1 MENTSNRWIVAIAG
15 MLIMLCS
22 GAVYIWGVFQG
33 PLVKM
38 FGWTQAA
45 TALTFS
51 FTLGIFCLGTI
62 IGGRIQDKFGPREV
76 ASVGGA
82 MIGLGV
88 FLASFTTADKP
99 WLLYCTYGVIMGF
112 GVGMIYTPVIAC
124 VSKWFPDKKGMITG
138 LVVGSLGAGGLIF
151 TPIAKSLLVSKG
163 VLGTFAIFG
172 IVFGIL
178 VVGAAQFLKNPPVG
192 YKPAGWTP
200 PVAGSKAAIA
210 ARDFSPQ
217 EMLVTPQF
225 YMLSLIMLIGCISG
239 LMVIPFGKILALQA
253 GLSDSMATSAIML
266 ISIGNAG
273 GRFVWGSAADKLGR
287 LRTLMVLLL
296 VSGVT
301 MLFLNQLQGWVSM
314 VGIGIVAFCYGGF
327 LGTMPA
333 TVADFFGSKNLGVN
347 YGLVLLSF
355 SVSAVG
361 APIVAGMAKD
371 ATGNFKSA
379 FLIGGVASLAGL
391 IIAFITKPPAAKGLE
406 EQIKMNSDKEI
417 A

>member
-1 MENTSNRWIVAIAG
+1 MSKRWIVAMAG

-51 FTLGIFCLGTI
+51 ITLGIFAIGTI
-62 IGGRIQDKFGPREV
+62 VGGRIQDKFGPREV
-76 ASVGGA
+76 ASVGGL

-88 FLASFTTADKP
+88 YLASFTSADKA
-99 WLLYCTYGVIMGF
+99 WLLYMTYGAMMGF

-124 VSKWFPDKKGMITG
+124 VSKWFPDRKGTITG

-151 TPIAKSLLVSKG
+151 TPIAKTLLVSKG
-163 VLGTFAIFG
+163 VLATFAIFG

-178 VVGAAQFLKNPPVG
+178 IIGAAQFLKNPPPG
-192 YKPAGWTP
+192 YKPFGWTP
-200 PVAGSKAAIA
+200 PVAGTKAAIV
-210 ARDFSPQ
+210 ARNYSPK
-217 EMLVTPQF
+217 EMLATPQF
-225 YMLSLIMLIGCISG
+225 YMLSIILLIGCMSG

-253 GLSDSMATSAIML
+253 GLSDYAATSAIML

-273 GRFVWGSAADKLGR
+273 GRFIWGATADKVGR
-287 LRTLMVLLL
+287 VRTLMVLLL

-301 MLFLNQLQGWVSM
+301 MLFLNQLQGWVSL

-333 TVADFFGSKNLGVN
+333 TVADFFGAKHLGMN
-347 YGLVLLSF
+347 YGLVLLFF
-355 SVSAVG
+355 SASAVG
-361 APIVAGMAKD
+361 APIVSAMAKD

-379 FLIGGVASLAGL
+379 FLIGGVASLVGL
-391 IIAFITKPPAAKGLE
+391 LITFVLKPPADNNGELKLDTSVS
-406 EQIKMNSDKEI
+406 K
-417 A
+417 